1 MEFELVAI
9 IGVLL
14 VVSASTLAPKI
25 GVASPLLLVALGFGI
40 SMLPMVEPVTIPPEL
55 ILGGILPPL
64 LYAAAVDTPM
74 MEFRRDLAT
83 ISVFSVVLVAVTA
96 VAVGLIGV
104 AIVPG
109 MPLGVGIALGAVI
122 SPTDAV
128 ATSIVRRAGV
138 SKRIVTILQGESLLN
153 DASALVLLRAAVASI
168 GIGVS
173 LLDVAGQ
180 FVWAVVGAIAIGGLL
195 GWLNLVVRGRIHQV
209 SANVALSLIIP
220 FAAYL
225 PAEEL
230 GASGLVAAVVAGLV
244 TGYGTPARMGAQ
256 VRIAER
262 SVWKTIE
269 LILESAV
276 FLMVGLELPA
286 LAADTG
292 DTGLRTPALLA
303 VLLGT
308 VVVVL
313 RSGMVAWSV
322 WELSRRYRRAE
333 SGRER
338 IVQIQAKLDAGNTLG
353 ADFPKAT
360 GPIRRRRGRRQP
372 APARD
377 RVGQWQRMLD
387 RRRADLDYLAAERL
401 GWPEGTILV
410 WAGMRGAVTIAAAQ
424 TLPADVPY
432 RSLVILVATMV
443 AVGTLLIQGLTLPPL
458 TKRLGLA
465 DSGPTTDPA
474 QWDALQAE
482 LDAAALTALV
492 NSGNEQAA
500 AVVERLKA
508 RLDRSDADAEDQ
520 RAGIAALSELRLTVI
535 EAQRTKLLDLRSVGS
550 YPSGMMDDALAQ
562 LDAAQIGLELRQQY
576 LD

>member
-1 MEFELVAI
+1 MELEVVAI

-14 VVSASTLAPKI
+14 VVAASTLAPKI

-40 SMLPMVEPVTIPPEL
+40 SLLPMVEPVAIPPEL

-64 LYAAAVDTPM
+64 LYASAVDTPV
-74 MEFRRDLAT
+74 MEFRRDLST
-83 ISVFSVVLVAVTA
+83 ISVFSVLLVVITA
-96 VAVGLIGV
+96 VVVGLIGV
-104 AIVPG
+104 AVVPG

-128 ATSIVRRAGV
+128 ATSIIRKAGI
-138 SKRIVTILQGESLLN
+138 SKRIVTILQGESMLN
-153 DASALVLLRAAVASI
+153 DASALVLLRAAVASV
-168 GIGVS
+168 GVGVS
-173 LLDVAGQ
+173 LLQVAGQ
-180 FVWAVVGAIAIGGLL
+180 FVWAVAGAVLIGGLI
-195 GWLNLVVRGRIHQV
+195 GWLNLVVRGRIRQV

-220 FAAYL
+220 FVAYL

-244 TGYGTPARMGAQ
+244 TGYGTPAWMGAQ

-276 FLMVGLELPA
+276 FLLVGLELPT

-292 DTGLRTPALLA
+292 ESGLLLPAVLA
-303 VLLGT
+303 VTLGA

-313 RSGMVAWSV
+313 RTGMVAWSV
-322 WELSRRYRRAE
+322 WKLARRHRRAE

-338 IVQIQAKLDAGNTLG
+338 IGQLQARLDAGQAG
-353 ADFPKAT
+353 GERFPRAD
-360 GPIRRRRGRRQP
+360 GPIRRQGSRRTS
-372 APARD
+372 APRD

-401 GWPEGTILV
+401 GWREGGVLV

-424 TLPADVPY
+424 TLPSEVPY

-443 AVGTLLIQGLTLPPL
+443 AVGTLVIQGLTLLPL

-465 DSGPTTDPA
+465 DGRTGTDPG

-482 LDAAALTALV
+482 LDAAALDRLATSGNQRAAALV
-492 NSGNEQAA
+492 EKL
-500 AVVERLKA
+500 RA
-508 RLDRSDADAEDQ
+508 RLERSDTEADDQ
-520 RAGIAALSELRLTVI
+520 RADAAELTDVRLSVI
-535 EAQRTKLLDLRSVGS
+535 EAQRSRLLELRGVGT
-550 YPSGMMDDALAQ
+550 YPSTMMDDALAQ
-562 LDAAQIGLELRQQY
+562 LDAAQIGIELRQQY

>member
-1 MEFELVAI
+1 MEFEVVAI

-14 VVSASTLAPKI
+14 VVTASTLAPKI
-25 GVASPLLLVALGFGI
+25 GVASPLLLVALGFGLT
-40 SMLPMVEPVTIPPEL
+40 MLPMVESVAIPPEL

-64 LYAAAVDTPM
+64 LYAAAVDTPV
-74 MEFRRDLAT
+74 MEFRRDLPT
-83 ISVFSVVLVAVTA
+83 ISVFSVVLVALTA
-96 VAVGLIGV
+96 VVVGLVAV
-104 AIVPG
+104 AIVPE

-128 ATSIVRRAGV
+128 ATSIVRKAGV
-138 SKRIVTILQGESLLN
+138 SKRIVTILQGESMLN

-180 FVWAVVGAIAIGGLL
+180 FVWAVVGALGIGGLV
-195 GWLNLVVRGRIHQV
+195 GWLNLVVRGRIQQV

-225 PAEEL
+225 PAEEV

-276 FLMVGLELPA
+276 FLLVGLELPA

-292 DTGLRTPALLA
+292 ESGLLLPAALA
-303 VLLGT
+303 VLLGGL
-308 VVVVL
+308 VVVL
-313 RSGMVAWSV
+313 RVGMVSWSV
-322 WELSRRYRRAE
+322 WQLARRHQRAE
-333 SGRER
+333 AGRER
-338 IVQIQAKLDAGNTLG
+338 ILHIQAKLDAG
-353 ADFPKAT
+353 AVPREEFPKAQ
-360 GPIRRRRGRRQP
+360 GPIPRQGSPREP
-372 APARD
+372 AGRD
-377 RVGQWQRMLD
+377 RLSQWQRMLD

-401 GWPEGTILV
+401 GLPEGSILV
-410 WAGMRGAVTIAAAQ
+410 WAGMRGAITIAAAQ
-424 TLPADVPY
+424 TLPAEVPY

-443 AVGTLLIQGLTLPPL
+443 AVGTLIIQGLTLQPL

-465 DSGPTTDPA
+465 DGRGATNPE

-482 LDAAALTALV
+482 LDAAALDRLSR
-492 NSGNEQAA
+492 SGNQRA
-500 AVVERLKA
+500 AVVVEKLRA
-508 RLDRSDADAEDQ
+508 RLDRSDSEDDPQRPDLAE
-520 RAGIAALSELRLTVI
+520 LTKLRLAII
-535 EAQRTKLLDLRSVGS
+535 EAQRAKLLDLRGVGS
-550 YPSGMMDDALAQ
+550 YPSTMVDDALAQ
-562 LDAAQIGLELRQQY
+562 LDATQIGIELRQQY
-576 LD
+576 LE

>member
-1 MEFELVAI
+1 MELEIVAI

-14 VVSASTLAPKI
+14 VVAASTLAPKI
-25 GVASPLLLVALGFGI
+25 GVASPLLLVALGFGLT
-40 SMLPMVEPVTIPPEL
+40 MLPSVESVSIPPEL
-55 ILGGILPPL
+55 ILAGILPPL

-74 MEFRRDLAT
+74 MEFRRDLST
-83 ISVFSVVLVAVTA
+83 ISVFSVVLVALTA
-96 VAVGLIGV
+96 VVVGLVAV

-109 MPLGVGIALGAVI
+109 MPLGMGIALGAVI

-128 ATSIVRRAGV
+128 ATSIVRKAGV
-138 SKRIVTILQGESLLN
+138 SKRIVTILQGESMLN

-180 FVWAVVGAIAIGGLL
+180 FVWAVIGAIAIGGLI

-225 PAEEL
+225 PAEEV

-244 TGYGTPARMGAQ
+244 TGYGTPERMGAQ

-276 FLMVGLELPA
+276 FLLVGLELPA
-286 LAADTG
+286 LAADAG
-292 DTGLRTPALLA
+292 NSGLLLPAVLA
-303 VLLGT
+303 VLLGA

-313 RSGMVAWSV
+313 RVGMVSWSV
-322 WELSRRYRRAE
+322 WQLARRHQRAE
-333 SGRER
+333 AGRAR
-338 IVQIQAKLDAGNTLG
+338 IVHIQAKLDAGTAPREG
-353 ADFPKAT
+353 FPKT
-360 GPIRRRRGRRQP
+360 QGPIPRQGSP
-372 APARD
+372 RESDGRD
-377 RVGQWQRMLD
+377 RLSQWQRMLD

-401 GWPEGTILV
+401 GWPEGIILV
-410 WAGMRGAVTIAAAQ
+410 WAGMRGAITIAAAQ
-424 TLPADVPY
+424 TLPSEVPY

-443 AVGTLLIQGLTLPPL
+443 AVGTLIIQGLTLQPL
-458 TKRLGLA
+458 TKKLGLA
-465 DSGPTTDPA
+465 DGRGATDPE

-482 LDAAALTALV
+482 LDAAALARLSS
-492 NSGNEQAA
+492 SGNEHASA
-500 AVVERLKA
+500 LVEKWRA
-508 RLDRSDADAEDQ
+508 RLDRSDDDPQ
-520 RAGIAALSELRLTVI
+520 RPDIAKLTALRLAVI
-535 EAQRTKLLDLRSVGS
+535 DAQRSRLLDLRGVGS
-550 YPSGMMDDALAQ
+550 YPSTMVDDALAQ
-562 LDAAQIGLELRQQY
+562 LDATQIGIELRQQY

>member
-1 MEFELVAI
+1 MEFEVVAI

-14 VVSASTLAPKI
+14 VVTASTLAPKI
-25 GVASPLLLVALGFGI
+25 GVASPLLLVALGFGLT
-40 SMLPMVEPVTIPPEL
+40 MLPMVESVAIPPEL

-64 LYAAAVDTPM
+64 LYAAAVDTPV
-74 MEFRRDLAT
+74 MEFRRDLPT
-83 ISVFSVVLVAVTA
+83 ISVFSVVLVALTA
-96 VAVGLIGV
+96 VVVGLVAV
-104 AIVPG
+104 AIVPE

-128 ATSIVRRAGV
+128 ATSIVRKAGV

-180 FVWAVVGAIAIGGLL
+180 FVWAVVGALGIGGLV
-195 GWLNLVVRGRIHQV
+195 GWLNLVVRGRIQQV

-225 PAEEL
+225 PAEEV

-276 FLMVGLELPA
+276 FLLVGLELPA

-292 DTGLRTPALLA
+292 ESGLLLPAALA
-303 VLLGT
+303 VLLGGL
-308 VVVVL
+308 VVVL
-313 RSGMVAWSV
+313 RVGMVSWSV
-322 WELSRRYRRAE
+322 WQLARRHQRAE
-333 SGRER
+333 AGRER
-338 IVQIQAKLDAGNTLG
+338 ILHIQAKLDAG
-353 ADFPKAT
+353 AVPREEFPKAQ
-360 GPIRRRRGRRQP
+360 GPIPRQGSPREP
-372 APARD
+372 AGRD
-377 RVGQWQRMLD
+377 RLSQWQRMLD

-401 GWPEGTILV
+401 GLPEGSILV
-410 WAGMRGAVTIAAAQ
+410 WAGMRGAITIAAAQ
-424 TLPADVPY
+424 TLPAEVPY

-443 AVGTLLIQGLTLPPL
+443 AVGTLIIQGLTLQPL

-465 DSGPTTDPA
+465 DGRGATNPE

-482 LDAAALTALV
+482 LDAAALDRLSR
-492 NSGNEQAA
+492 SGNQRA
-500 AVVERLKA
+500 AVVVEKLRA
-508 RLDRSDADAEDQ
+508 RLDRSDSEDDPQRPDLAE
-520 RAGIAALSELRLTVI
+520 LTKLRLAII
-535 EAQRTKLLDLRSVGS
+535 EAQRAKLLDLRGVGS
-550 YPSGMMDDALAQ
+550 YPSTMVDDALAQ
-562 LDAAQIGLELRQQY
+562 LDATQIGIELRQQY
-576 LD
+576 LE

>member
-1 MEFELVAI
+1 MELEVVAI

-14 VVSASTLAPKI
+14 VVTASTLAPKI
-25 GVASPLLLVALGFGI
+25 GVASPLLLVALGFGLT
-40 SMLPMVEPVTIPPEL
+40 MLPMVESVAIPPEL

-64 LYAAAVDTPM
+64 LYAAAVDTPV
-74 MEFRRDLAT
+74 MEFRRDLPT
-83 ISVFSVVLVAVTA
+83 ISVFSVVLVALTA
-96 VAVGLIGV
+96 VVVGLVAV

-128 ATSIVRRAGV
+128 ATSIVRKAGV

-173 LLDVAGQ
+173 LLEVAGQ
-180 FVWAVVGAIAIGGLL
+180 FVWAVVGALAIGGLV

-225 PAEEL
+225 PAEEV

-244 TGYGTPARMGAQ
+244 TGYGTPAWMGAQ

-276 FLMVGLELPA
+276 FLLVGLELPA

-292 DTGLRTPALLA
+292 DSGLLLPAVLA
-303 VLLGT
+303 VLLGA

-313 RSGMVAWSV
+313 RVGMVSWSV
-322 WELSRRYRRAE
+322 WQLARRHQRAE
-333 SGRER
+333 AGRER
-338 IVQIQAKLDAGNTLG
+338 IVHIQAKLDAGTAPREG
-353 ADFPKAT
+353 FPKAQ
-360 GPIRRRRGRRQP
+360 GPIPRQGSP
-372 APARD
+372 RESAGRD
-377 RVGQWQRMLD
+377 RLGQWQRMLD

-401 GWPEGTILV
+401 GWPEGSILV
-410 WAGMRGAVTIAAAQ
+410 WAGMRGAITIAAAQ
-424 TLPADVPY
+424 TLPSEVPY

-443 AVGTLLIQGLTLPPL
+443 AVGTLIIQGLTLQPL
-458 TKRLGLA
+458 TKKLGLA
-465 DSGPTTDPA
+465 DGRGATDPG

-482 LDAAALTALV
+482 LDAAALARLSS
-492 NSGNEQAA
+492 SGNEHAA
-500 AVVERLKA
+500 ALAEKWRA
-508 RLDRSDADAEDQ
+508 RLDRSDDDPQ
-520 RAGIAALSELRLTVI
+520 RPDIAKLTALRLAVI
-535 EAQRTKLLDLRSVGS
+535 DAQRSRLLDLRGVGS
-550 YPSGMMDDALAQ
+550 YPSTMVDDALAQ
-562 LDAAQIGLELRQQY
+562 LDATQIGIELRQQY
-576 LD
+576 LE